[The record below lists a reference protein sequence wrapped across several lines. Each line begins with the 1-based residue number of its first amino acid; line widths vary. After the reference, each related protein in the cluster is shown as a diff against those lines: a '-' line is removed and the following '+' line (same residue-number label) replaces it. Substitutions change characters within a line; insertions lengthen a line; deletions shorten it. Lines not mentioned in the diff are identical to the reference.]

1 MLAEEKGRRN
11 TVTGNLSA
19 SEKKISQIFSNEY
32 EFRVPGYQRPYAWT
46 TQQAGELVDDLVTF
60 LREQQSGPEEMSP
73 YFLGSIVLIK
83 RDGAPQADVVDGQQR
98 LTTLTLLLS
107 ALRAHLPRERAEE
120 VKSFIYQAGSVIS
133 GTKETFRLLVRE
145 RDRNFF
151 REYVQLPSGFQKL
164 VAYGDRL
171 SDSRANLRDNA
182 RLFDERLQRLSEA
195 ERTSLARFIL
205 TRCFLVVVSTADL
218 DSAYRIFA
226 VMNSRGLDLSAT
238 DILKAQVIG
247 SIPEVDRGTYTS
259 LWESIEEDL
268 GRDAFSD
275 LFGHIRMIHRK
286 SKPQGTLLRE
296 FQEHVCTGREPKA
309 VIDDVVVPFATT
321 YRILTDADY
330 ASPAGAEPVN
340 RSLRWLNRLEF
351 SDWMPP
357 ALTFATMHRSD
368 PGVMHRFFADME
380 RLAYAMLVL
389 KQGINE
395 RIERFSRLTADIEAG
410 RDLFGDSN
418 ALQLSREE
426 CANVVEVLDGPVYET
441 LAARA
446 RSTLLLRLDDLISGG
461 GATYDYPV
469 VTVEHILPQNPAPD
483 SQWVEWFP
491 DGEARAAWTQ
501 RLGNL
506 ALLTRRKN
514 SAASNY
520 DFARKKSAYFTKGGV
535 SPFPLTTQV
544 VQHDLWTPD
553 VLEKRQ
559 TELVAAFRE
568 HWRLGN

>member
-1 MLAEEKGRRN
+1 M
-11 TVTGNLSA
+11 TGNLSA
-19 SEKKISQIFSNEY
+19 SEKKIGQIFSNDY
-32 EFRVPGYQRPYAWT
+32 EFRIPGYQRPYAWT
-46 TQQAGELVDDLVTF
+46 PQQAGELLDDLLSF
-60 LREQQSGPEEMSP
+60 LREQKSVVKEMSP

-98 LTTLTLLLS
+98 LTTLTLLLA
-107 ALRAHLPRERAEE
+107 ALRAHLPCERADE

-133 GTKETFRLLVRE
+133 GTEETFRLLVRE

-151 REYVQLPSGFQKL
+151 REYVQLPGGFQKL
-164 VAYGDRL
+164 VINSDRL

-182 RLFDERLQRLSEA
+182 CHFDERLQTLSKA
-195 ERTSLARFIL
+195 ELTNLALFIV

-238 DILKAQVIG
+238 DILKARVIG
-247 SIPEVDRGTYTS
+247 SIPESDRGAYTS
-259 LWESIEEDL
+259 RWEAIEEDL
-268 GRDAFSD
+268 GRDRFSD

-286 SKPQGTLLRE
+286 SKSQGTLLRE
-296 FQEHVCTGREPKA
+296 FQEHVCNEREPKA
-309 VIDDVVVPFATT
+309 VIDDVIVPYATT

-330 ASPAGAEPVN
+330 ASPTGAEPVN
-340 RSLRWLNRLEF
+340 RSLRWLSRLEF

-357 ALTFATMHRSD
+357 ALAFATIHRNNS
-368 PGVMHRFFADME
+368 GLMQRFFADME

-395 RIERFSRLTADIEAG
+395 RIERFSRLTAEIEAG
-410 RDLFGDSN
+410 ADLSEDSN
-418 ALQLSREE
+418 ALQLSPEE
-426 CANVVEVLDGPVYET
+426 CTKVVEMLDGPVYET

-469 VTVEHILPQNPAPD
+469 ITVEHVLPQNPSAD
-483 SQWVEWFP
+483 SQWVKWFP
-491 DGEARAAWTQ
+491 DAETRPLWTQ

-520 DFARKKSAYFTKGGV
+520 DFDRKKSAYFTKGGV

-544 VQHDLWTPD
+544 LQHERWTPD
-553 VLEKRQ
+553 VLEQRQ
-559 TELVAAFRE
+559 AELLAAFRE